1 MVVHTQVWLLCSI
14 YAHFII
20 ELKLEEGQTSLPL
33 GTVNC
38 LKIYPSEVRPS
49 TSSSLGLHRQW
60 WVIDSD
66 WIL

>member
-20 ELKLEEGQTSLPL
+20 ELKLEEEQTSFPL

-38 LKIYPSEVRPS
+38 LKIYPSEGPVPAVHWGS
-49 TSSSLGLHRQW
+49 
-60 WVIDSD
+60 IDSD
-66 WIL
+66 ESLTQIES